1 MNISMVQ
8 MDLSKV
14 QNWRFWTHASMPSW
28 SPNPV
33 FRAKDLVPLEMILF
47 GNGLNLFHCLNKHI
61 YCPKYCIFGPSVSEK
76 YHVAAQEGSSMFIR
90 AIEVLFQSR

>member
-1 MNISMVQ
+1 MDDTRSTGPISLARGDGNIFYMVWNFFSVQMNISMVQ

-33 FRAKDLVPLEMILF
+33 FRAKVLVPLEMIFFWKWFEPISL
-47 GNGLNLFHCLNKHI
+47 
-61 YCPKYCIFGPSVSEK
+61 S
-76 YHVAAQEGSSMFIR
+76 
-90 AIEVLFQSR
+90 